1 MPCLMYHIRE
11 VQTWNGAHFD
21 VEKWIDVSVAGDIVS
36 CCTHMHKLCNLY
48 LNVTRNS
55 HFGGLAV
62 KLINGRKY
70 NDALK

>member
-1 MPCLMYHIRE
+1 MRC
-11 VQTWNGAHFD
+11 FD
-21 VEKWIDVSVAGDIVS
+21 LLKVKILSSTFIEPFIDISVAGDIVS